1 TEQLAEEAVGEA
13 QLRAE
18 AVTSEKLAAGAV
30 TEQHLSEGA
39 VHGRH
44 LAEGAVGAEQLAA
57 ESVGETQLQAQAVTS
72 EKLAEGA
79 VTPLHLAEESVR
91 SRHLAA
97 DAVMSLHL
105 AEGAVRS
112 RHLAEGAVGTEQLAE
127 ESVGEAQ
134 LQAQAVTSEKLA
146 QRSVTSDHL
155 CVESVDGLHIK
166 QETISGYH
174 LVPGTI
180 SFIHLEPS
188 LQALLT
194 RKPAEET
201 WDEAAPEAG
210 DPEDTVIQSEIEIP
224 DADEAAVIPESGEGL
239 VTGLEPE
246 LEEVHI
252 SALDLSLDAV
262 SLQDSKDA
270 TAGIQLQPESV
281 GSEQLAAGAVTP
293 EHLSFQPVQ
302 TVGVRTT
309 VQQFGL
315 SPFLLN
321 LEDELTEVVLIF
333 DRPFADN
340 NYVLVAST
348 DQTNTYAVIQQKEPD
363 GAILE
368 VVRSKFSPELQGVV
382 NWIAIGAANE

>member
-1 TEQLAEEAVGEA
+1 MA
-13 QLRAE
+13 
-18 AVTSEKLAAGAV
+18 
-30 TEQHLSEGA
+30 
-39 VHGRH
+39 
-44 LAEGAVGAEQLAA
+44 
-57 ESVGETQLQAQAVTS
+57 
-72 EKLAEGA
+72 
-79 VTPLHLAEESVR
+79 
-91 SRHLAA
+91 
-97 DAVMSLHL
+97 LHL

-112 RHLAEGAVGTEQLAE
+112 RHLAEGAVGAEQLAAE
-127 ESVGEAQ
+127 AVGEAQ

-146 QRSVTSDHL
+146 QRSVTADHL

-180 SFIHLEPS
+180 SFIHLDPS
-188 LQALLT
+188 LQELLN
-194 RKPAEET
+194 RQSAEEAR
-201 WDEAAPEAG
+201 DDAAPKAG
-210 DPEDTVIQSEIEIP
+210 DPDRFDPSGETEDDGIQSEFETP
-224 DADEAAVIPESGEGL
+224 DADEAAIVLEFEESL
-239 VTGLEPE
+239 VTELEPE
-246 LEEVHI
+246 LAEVRI
-252 SALDLSLDAV
+252 SALGLLSGALPA
-262 SLQDSKDA
+262 QDSEADA
-270 TAGIQLQPESV
+270 TGGSRLQPESI
-281 GSEQLAAGAVTP
+281 GSEHLAAGTVTP

-309 VQQFGL
+309 VQQFGI
-315 SPFLLN
+315 SPFLLS

-368 VVRSKFSPELQGVV
+368 VVRSKFSPELQGMV

>member
-1 TEQLAEEAVGEA
+1 
-13 QLRAE
+13 
-18 AVTSEKLAAGAV
+18 
-30 TEQHLSEGA
+30 
-39 VHGRH
+39 
-44 LAEGAVGAEQLAA
+44 
-57 ESVGETQLQAQAVTS
+57 
-72 EKLAEGA
+72 
-79 VTPLHLAEESVR
+79 
-91 SRHLAA
+91 
-97 DAVMSLHL
+97 MSLHL

-112 RHLAEGAVGTEQLAE
+112 RHLSEGAVGVEHLAAE
-127 ESVGEAQ
+127 AVGEAH

-146 QRSVTSDHL
+146 NRSVTADHL

-188 LQALLT
+188 LQALLN
-194 RKPAEET
+194 RRSAEEAQ
-201 WDEAAPEAG
+201 DDAAHTAV
-210 DPEDTVIQSEIEIP
+210 DPEQFDSIGETEDPGIQSEIETP
-224 DADEAAVIPESGEGL
+224 EAEEAEISLESGTEL
-239 VTGLEPE
+239 VAELEPE
-246 LEEVHI
+246 LAEVHI
-252 SALDLSLDAV
+252 STLNLLLDAV
-262 SLQDSKDA
+262 TAQISEADV
-270 TAGIQLQPESV
+270 TAGGQLQPESV
-281 GSEQLAAGAVTP
+281 RSEHLAAGAVTP

-309 VQQFGL
+309 VQQFGM
-315 SPFLLN
+315 SPFLLK

-363 GAILE
+363 GAIIE